1 MIYYIVL
8 GTSKFHF
15 ILFVNRKYQREKEKE
30 SQNKGEYETDE
41 DSQTWRTQNGDLKV
55 GS

>member
-41 DSQTWRTQNGDLKV
+41 DKV
-55 GS
+55 KPGEHRMEI